1 MGKIFAVTSGKGGV
15 GKSTFSVCL
24 ASTFAKAYH
33 KRTVLVDLDEGLRC
47 LDIILAA
54 DSKIVFDLADAVN
67 AMDVNKAL
75 YKIEGNENLFLIPAS
90 DKTGCVDVNL
100 LGEFIE
106 KLEKEFDVVILD
118 FPAGIQKEIYSVL
131 PLKTQFLTVCVPEN
145 ISIRDA
151 AAVNKVLRESNKTS
165 LLVINR
171 FDIKKMRKGIYR
183 NIDEMIDLSGLR
195 LTGIVPESDELALLA
210 YKHKIKKRG
219 RVSRAFKRI
228 TDRLIGK
235 KTTLPKFKKI

>member
-15 GKSTFSVCL
+15 GKSTFATCL
-24 ASTFAKAYH
+24 AFAFAKAQ

-47 LDIILAA
+47 LDIMLEA
-54 DSKIVFDLADAVN
+54 DSKIVFDLADAVEN
-67 AMDVNKAL
+67 MDTAKAL
-75 YKIEGNENLFLIPAS
+75 YKIEKEGNLFLIPAPDRKGKIG
-90 DKTGCVDVNL
+90 DK

-106 KLEKEFDVVILD
+106 KLLKDFEVVILD
-118 FPAGIQKEIYSVL
+118 FPAGIQSETYSVL
-131 PLKTQFLTVCVPEN
+131 PDETQFLTVAVPDN

-151 AAVNKVLRESNKTS
+151 AAVNKSLKELGRTS

-195 LTGIVPESDELALLA
+195 LVGIVPQSDELALLSL
-210 YKHKIKKRG
+210 KHKIKKRG
-219 RVSRAFKRI
+219 KPSRAFSRI
-228 TDRLIGK
+228 AARLSGK
-235 KTTLPKFKKI
+235 KHALPKFKKI